1 MISSVFITGDAG
13 GLNYIDEK
21 MNEVPRKS
29 LNLCC
34 SECTL
39 PPESTETNLVPISV
53 KSIKKEKV
61 ALPFSWTP
69 HIIKIY
75 SNTKTM
81 KKDYG

>member
-21 MNEVPRKS
+21 INEVPRKS

-39 PPESTETNLVPISV
+39 SPETTETNLVPVKV
-53 KSIKKEKV
+53 KSIKKDKV
-61 ALPFSWTP
+61 VLPFSWTP
-69 HIIKIY
+69 HIIRTY
-75 SNTKTM
+75 SNTKIM
-81 KKDYG
+81 QKN